1 MKFKR
6 IVLSLFISLAALLVS
21 FGFVSVSNINA
32 AGAFTLINGQVEL
45 GPDKSEEYRV
55 IAQQLFSQ
63 LTINVSE
70 SGDLSGEA
78 QVPFSFELDSD
89 SYNGQ
94 ASIKL
99 KGTYDFEQRNI
110 KGSFSYK
117 HNRIKKHTFK
127 SGNVT
132 ELEGSANLPNLSF
145 NGKTDGDT
153 IKIEFL
159 NLGNVTYS
167 GDSPG
172 ADGSKSPEDSN
183 LTIVIPKNFFGGG
196 AEDRRIEVKNG
207 VINSTVPFRFRP
219 SEDFTN
225 AVIKGTYDPESGVL
239 ETTIVI
245 APHEEGADFLMEFDG
260 TMKADLSK
268 ENTAGFITM
277 GGNLWQWT
285 KGEDKG
291 PAGDFDHRVYYTV
304 EYPPDQSEGPTDSK
318 PAKEPVDSN
327 LHFWLTTSS
336 QPSGEDTNA
345 FIKRPGSN
353 ELEKVN
359 EKTRINVGDTIVNP
373 PDGKIL
379 TIYPTDWPESGIGLQ
394 PGTNF
399 TISDKA
405 QLLTMGEFIYKST
418 KDPKSGLNM
427 QYDSFE
433 MQLAKLGAKLK
444 GTMVVVKEDGE
455 TSSIKVIEGAAEVT
469 DIKTG
474 KTVEIGEG
482 KMIAATDTGIG
493 EVQAFDVN
501 AENAKWKDFTD
512 SIKKTNT
519 GIFTNKN
526 IIYILSGIIVAVVI
540 VGFLLLKAR
549 SHNKRS

>member
-1 MKFKR
+1 MLRKVFPLILFLLITTPVWAVGWPPEVKPEQGR
-6 IVLSLFISLAALLVS
+6 ASGTLGIGDDDKLNVTIDFWNVGVVGGGDYGKVIVDLGCTQKTIGDGWQCVADDEPPEIGTFSGGPNGEI
-21 FGFVSVSNINA
+21 
-32 AGAFTLINGQVEL
+32 TINGETSIQLVNGTYFKSNLDKTFQATVEN
-45 GPDKSEEYRV
+45 PD
-55 IAQQLFSQ
+55 IFSKY
-63 LTINVSE
+63 NW
-70 SGDLSGEA
+70 SGEEP
-78 QVPFSFELDSD
+78 VE
-89 SYNGQ
+89 
-94 ASIKL
+94 
-99 KGTYDFEQRNI
+99 GT
-110 KGSFSYK
+110 
-117 HNRIKKHTFK
+117 
-127 SGNVT
+127 
-132 ELEGSANLPNLSF
+132 
-145 NGKTDGDT
+145 
-153 IKIEFL
+153 
-159 NLGNVTYS
+159 
-167 GDSPG
+167 
-172 ADGSKSPEDSN
+172 N

-245 APHEEGADFLMEFDG
+245 APHEEGAEFLMEFDG

-268 ENTAGFITM
+268 ENTAGFMTID
-277 GGNLWQWT
+277 GNLWQWME
-285 KGEDKG
+285 GEDKG
-291 PAGDFDHRVYYTV
+291 PAGDFTHRVYYSV
-304 EYPPDQSEGPTDSK
+304 EYPADKNEKPAGSK
-318 PAKEPVDSN
+318 PVKEPVDSN

-373 PDGKIL
+373 PDGKII

-433 MQLAKLGAKLK
+433 MQMAKLSAKVK
-444 GTMVVVKEDGE
+444 GTTVVVKEDGE
-455 TSSIKVIEGAAEVT
+455 TSSIKVIEGVAEVT
-469 DIKTG
+469 DIQTG
-474 KTVEIGEG
+474 KTVEISEG

-501 AENAKWKDFTD
+501 AENEKWQDFTD
-512 SIKKTNT
+512 EIGKTGTNQKNYLYLLGIPAILAAVIGSAILVIKRKR
-519 GIFTNKN
+519 
-526 IIYILSGIIVAVVI
+526 
-540 VGFLLLKAR
+540 R
-549 SHNKRS
+549 S